1 MFAVNVITSAT
12 QVDGSHSILGNFM
25 KDDILLISSY
35 LEYILSI
42 TFDESNVAVLF
53 NRQVLKFNYFWKWGR
68 GQRAE
73 GRGANSSISVF
84 SARPSLDNFA

>member
-1 MFAVNVITSAT
+1 
-12 QVDGSHSILGNFM
+12 M

-53 NRQVLKFNYFWKWGR
+53 NRQVLKFNYFLEV
-68 GQRAE
+68 GQGAE
-73 GRGANSSISVF
+73 GRGKGGQILPLVSFLHAPVLIILHDQRHSI
-84 SARPSLDNFA
+84 LTI